1 MKKMAI
7 LFAGG
12 VNAQY
17 SYTRYENDLKLAYTV
32 LRDKWGFNENDIF
45 IFLGYGK
52 PIEYNGN
59 KILTKIALKRLLLES
74 FKSIAD
80 ELTKDDCFVF
90 IVSNHGTEHAYI
102 NMWGNDL
109 LGINEFETYINEIKA
124 NKLIV
129 MGQCFGGD
137 FLRLKLSN
145 TCMITANEPG
155 KITYVR
161 LLDRN
166 YDEFLYLF
174 FSYLCK
180 KDDNLEQENN
190 SKLSQ
195 IDQAFNFSFEND
207 QYNPNG
213 RCYKQYKMTN
223 NEYMIEI
230 PQMKNNIADL
240 DCFI

>member
-17 SYTRYENDLKLAYTV
+17 NFTRYENDLKLAYAV
-32 LRDKWGFNENDIF
+32 LREKWGFNEKDIF
-45 IFLGYGK
+45 IFSGYGK
-52 PIEYNGN
+52 SIECSGN
-59 KILTKIALKRLLLES
+59 KIPTKIAFKRLLIER
-74 FKSIAD
+74 FKSIAS
-80 ELTKDDCFVF
+80 ELTEDDCFVF
-90 IVSNHGTEHAYI
+90 IVSNHGTEHAHI
-102 NMWGNDL
+102 NMWGNEL
-109 LGINEFETYINEIKA
+109 LGINEFETYMNEIKA
-124 NKLIV
+124 NKLFV

-137 FLRLKLSN
+137 FLKLKLKN

-155 KITYVR
+155 KVTYAR
-161 LLDRN
+161 LPDKK

-180 KDDNLEQENN
+180 VDDDLKHENK

-195 IDQAFNFSFEND
+195 IDQAFRFSFAND
-207 QYNPNG
+207 QYNPQG
-213 RCYKQYKMTN
+213 QCYKQYKYA
-223 NEYMIEI
+223 EDGYIEI
-230 PQMKNNIADL
+230 PQMKNNIVDL